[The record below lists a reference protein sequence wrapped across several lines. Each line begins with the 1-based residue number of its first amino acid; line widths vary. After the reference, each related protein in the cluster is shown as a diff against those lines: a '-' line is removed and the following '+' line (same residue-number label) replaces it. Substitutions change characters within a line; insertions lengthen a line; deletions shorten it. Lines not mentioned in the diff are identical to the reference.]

1 MRKKIFFILFLC
13 VAITNISSLFG
24 LFNNFENSNIYFP
37 SKGKVSFI
45 SNAPLEVIK
54 AESEDIIGAINIEK
68 SSFAFEVS
76 LRSFEGF
83 NSPLQK
89 EHFNENYVESD
100 KYPKATFAGKIIEDI
115 NLNKDGTYPVRAKGI
130 LSVHGIPAERII
142 KATIEVLNGE
152 IIVHSGFKISLTD
165 HKIKVPAIV
174 NQKIS
179 EIIDVDL
186 KILLKPKK

>member
-45 SNAPLEVIK
+45 SNAPLEVIT